1 MSRNPADL
9 TSRGA
14 KVESFFRADF
24 WLSGPKFLVKPEA
37 EWPMSPDISLQVSG
51 DDPEVKP
58 VVSVNAVQAR

>member
-9 TSRGA
+9 ASRGA

-24 WLSGPKFLVKPEA
+24 WLSGPKFLVKP
-37 EWPMSPDISLQVSG
+37 D